1 MMTRSAALWTVVAS
15 TSLLPAAMPARAQ
28 DPVKVGP
35 TIYKTVFENDAVRLC
50 SLTFKPGEKIAMHSH
65 PDHLVYILTEGKLK
79 LSYPDGKTQD
89 LDGKPGAANWIKA
102 ESHAAENVGKADFR
116 GIVVELKKPA
126 SPGAKP
132 VAGPEG
138 QDPVKTDPAKTKVV
152 FENERVRVI
161 ESHLKPGE
169 KLAMH
174 WHPANIIYALTDAKA
189 KFTDPAGKVTE
200 KSLAAGATL
209 WNEPVSHAVE
219 NVGTAEMRALNIEFK
234 EPMEPA
240 PKAKAG

>member
-1 MMTRSAALWTVVAS
+1 MTTRTAALWTVVAS
-15 TSLLPAAMPARAQ
+15 TGLLPAVVPARAQ

-50 SLTFKPGEKIAMHSH
+50 SITFKPGEKIAMHSH

-79 LSYPDGKTQD
+79 LSYADGKTQD
-89 LDGKPGAANWIKA
+89 LEGKPGAANWIKA
-102 ESHAAENVGKADFR
+102 ESHAAENVGNAEFR
-116 GIVVELKKPA
+116 GIVVEFKKA
-126 SPGAKP
+126 AQPGAKP
-132 VAGPEG
+132 AAPPEG

-152 FENERVRVI
+152 FENERVRVL

-174 WHPANIIYALTDAKA
+174 WHPANLIYALTDAKA
-189 KFTDPAGKVTE
+189 KFTDSAGKVTE
-200 KSLAAGATL
+200 KALAAGAAM
-209 WNEPVSHAVE
+209 WSDAVSHTVE
-219 NVGTAEMRALNIEFK
+219 NVGPAEMGALNIEFK
-234 EPMEPA
+234 DPVEAA